1 MDLVVVLYKI
11 TASFPKEEIYG
22 LSSQIK
28 RAAVSIPS
36 NIAEGSRRSSRKDFR
51 NFLLIAFGSGSE
63 LETQLEIAERLSFVQ
78 KSDLVLAENL
88 LSEIMKMINKLS
100 DSMNT

>member
-1 MDLVVVLYKI
+1 MDLVIAIYRIV
-11 TASFPKEEIYG
+11 ASFPKEEIYG